1 MMRRSVLGIL
11 GLVLGVASA
20 WGMDLLVT
28 DFIPSPGDT
37 IAIWVAGAPDGAEF
51 HWDLD
56 GDGTPE
62 KVTSESRIEWAVPE
76 GAHQVVVS
84 VVLGGK
90 TIATFR
96 AMVVCDSRFGAFQT
110 VMLERGQFIVTVVF
124 RAKTVLRAPGLSLKT
139 PVGWGTEMID
149 PGSFVYRLKG
159 GIEGLWSL
167 ELYPGDELTI
177 TYRLLPLA
185 KGMAF
190 TFSGTASAFVE
201 GEGYVELPV
210 AGLINPYW
218 P

>member
-1 MMRRSVLGIL
+1 MRKLVLEAFL
-11 GLVLGVASA
+11 LVLGVASA

-28 DFIPSPGDT
+28 DFVPSPGDT

-51 HWDLD
+51 HWDLN

-62 KVTSESRIEWAVPE
+62 KTTTESRIEWAVPE
-76 GAHQVVVS
+76 GAHRVVVS

-90 TIATFR
+90 TISTFR
-96 AMVVCDSRFGAFQT
+96 AVIVCDHRFGAFQT
-110 VMLERGQFIVTVVF
+110 VMREKDYFIVTVVF
-124 RAKTVLRAPGLSLKT
+124 RAKAILRAPGLSLKT
-139 PVGWGTEMID
+139 PTGWGTEMID
-149 PGSFVYRLKG
+149 PGTMVYRMRA
-159 GIEGLWSL
+159 GIEGFWSL

-210 AGLINPYW
+210 AGLVTPYW